1 MSNRDVYTPKI
12 EAKELFL
19 QVQEGESFLFEYF
32 FESYRPPDGISEE
45 DQDQSQQLG
54 TEPYI
59 KTVTKYNGSIL
70 AAGHRTLYKNSN
82 KI

>member
-1 MSNRDVYTPKI
+1 MSNRVVDTPKI

-45 DQDQSQQLG
+45 DYMKELKSEYWKLKREEARRLLG
-54 TEPYI
+54 LP
-59 KTVTKYNGSIL
+59 KK
-70 AAGHRTLYKNSN
+70 
-82 KI
+82 